1 MLGYFTNYILAIL
14 IVINYY
20 LCIWI
25 HNLLL
30 NLGFNKNNI
39 IRFTNFHINFI
50 IKYFISNLSIFK
62 NLKFNKIELTNY
74 IINCNHTGSF
84 DDLFIL
90 ALLNNLIKSF
100 NFKDVKSI
108 SSIHTKMEQTVFNN
122 MNCIVINNHDINFM
136 NQKIDNVIKTSNNIS
151 FILFLEGLVSKKYND
166 IMKKKTK
173 INLSNLNY
181 PKFAIF
187 DLVCK
192 KKYFKN
198 LIDINIVYYKN
209 NRMIDCDNIFNFLNP
224 NTKISIDLQ
233 IYKLPDKDYE
243 SWLTELYRKKD
254 LKLES
259 MKKDLQLLK

>member
-20 LCIWI
+20 LCIWL

-39 IRFTNFHINFI
+39 ISFTNSHINFI
-50 IKYFISNLSIFK
+50 IKYFISNLTIFK

-84 DDLFIL
+84 DDLLIL
-90 ALLNNLIKSF
+90 VLLNNLIKPF
-100 NFKDVKSI
+100 DFKNVKSI

-122 MNCIVINNHDINFM
+122 MDCIVINNHDINFM
-136 NQKIDNVIKTSNNIS
+136 NQKISNVIKTSDDIS
-151 FILFLEGLVSKKYND
+151 FILFLEGIVNEKYND
-166 IMKKKTK
+166 IMMKKTK
-173 INLSNLNY
+173 IKLNNLNY

-187 DLVCK
+187 DLVCN

-198 LIDINIVYYKN
+198 LIDINVIYYKN
-209 NRMIDCDNIFNFLNP
+209 NKVIDCDDIFNFLNP
-224 NTKISIDLQ
+224 NTKMIIDLQ
-233 IYKLPDKDYE
+233 IYKLPDEDYE
-243 SWLTELYRKKD
+243 KWLMELFRKKD
-254 LKLES
+254 LKLENI
-259 MKKDLQLLK
+259 KKNLFW